1 MKLNDH
7 LQPEDSPIVKH
18 HEGAVTA
25 FDLDSTYE
33 RGVMNSSQIK
43 DNSVTSDKLSGTVV
57 GSANI
62 ADGAITEPKIASF
75 AVGST
80 KLGTNAV
87 RNVNINDFAF
97 SKGTGPITV
106 TSGTISGVLLGTST
120 VQGGTIANALIGTS
134 TVTGG
139 TVNPA
144 SFSIVGTAGATGTA
158 IYVKTITAGTAS
170 DWGTIAVVKGLV
182 ISIT

>member
-80 KLGTNAV
+80 KIGTNAV

-97 SKGTGPITV
+97 SKGTGPMTV

-120 VQGGTIANALIGTS
+120 V
-134 TVTGG
+134 TGG

-144 SFSIVGTAGATGTA
+144 SYSIVGTAGATGTA
-158 IYVKTITAGTAS
+158 IYVGSVDFVGSTVTY
-170 DWGTIAVVKGLV
+170 GTISVVKGLV
-182 ISIT
+182 IAIS